1 MAIYKGNQKIDGGY
15 PIATEI
21 SSSSTNSEVAGAK
34 AVYDITPKTIAVLKL
49 GGNSIDNSFT
59 ISSVTTSYTP
69 LNITTMTAIKTDTDY
84 CTYNSSN
91 GRLTFKKSCTLK
103 ATFSTQIRSSNTA
116 YSTLTP
122 FINKGFGMRIFNTSG
137 TAIDTG
143 TVAETTVNAGYSN
156 MGGIYYFSVNAD
168 EYLIPMAYART
179 LDGSTSNSSIVW
191 GYGRTS
197 MTIELV

>member
-103 ATFSTQIRSSNTA
+103 ATFSTQMDECRLLMLPFAAAVPQGDDMLAIMREAGFENCKVKRL
-116 YSTLTP
+116 TL
-122 FINKGFGMRIFNTSG
+122 G
-137 TAIDTG
+137 TCSIYTG
-143 TVAETTVNAGYSN
+143 ER
-156 MGGIYYFSVNAD
+156 
-168 EYLIPMAYART
+168 L
-179 LDGSTSNSSIVW
+179 L
-191 GYGRTS
+191 
-197 MTIELV
+197 